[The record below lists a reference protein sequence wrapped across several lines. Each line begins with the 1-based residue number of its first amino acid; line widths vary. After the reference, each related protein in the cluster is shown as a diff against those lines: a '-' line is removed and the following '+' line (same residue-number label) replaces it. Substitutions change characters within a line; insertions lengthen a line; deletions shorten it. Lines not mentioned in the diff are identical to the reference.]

1 MRESIGDIAVE
12 AIDKI
17 MEHHHID
24 EDINIGYTVE
34 SDATPEEV
42 MQYIWRHEG
51 NGAIHSGPKGH
62 RYRIDRYCDAIR
74 QAWNGTS
81 RIQHIDIGCGG
92 GTFTWAL
99 LEWCISEGVS
109 LRKVRL
115 HSYDYSRRMVKAAK
129 IIHQFIQNQH
139 SQDIPNLH
147 AYSKASKLMKAI
159 PTNPKRPAHYIIT
172 MGYVLANNHG
182 NDAIRDYTNIIKS
195 ICSKARSNQCSLIVC
210 DSNTRRPLDP
220 AYTKFVD
227 SLEDNGVHTT
237 TTNTW
242 RFFDTRIARLQLR
255 GVS

>member
-1 MRESIGDIAVE
+1 MQEHRIGDIAVE

-74 QAWNGTS
+74 QAGNGTS

-147 AYSKASKLMKAI
+147 AYSKYRNLLRTI
-159 PTNPKRPAHYIIT
+159 PTNPNAPTHYIIT
-172 MGYVLANNHG
+172 VGYVIAHNLGEQMLQDFTEIITKVVGKAGNN
-182 NDAIRDYTNIIKS
+182 R
-195 ICSKARSNQCSLIVC
+195 CSLIVC
-210 DSNTRRPLDP
+210 DAIQTSELGP
-220 AYTKFVD
+220 AYEKLVN
-227 SLEDNGVHTT
+227 SLEVNGVRVNTT
-237 TTNTW
+237 HG
-242 RFFDTRIARLQLR
+242 FYGTRIARLQLQ
-255 GVS
+255 GV